1 VIARR
6 DFEGVLVP
14 YRGSVASP
22 LWISNVGCAG
32 LLELHARYQEQERIS
47 ELRLYCGE

>member
-22 LWISNVGCAG
+22 LWISNAGCAG
-32 LLELHARYQEQERIS
+32 LLELHARYREQERIA
-47 ELRLYCGE
+47 ELPLYCGE